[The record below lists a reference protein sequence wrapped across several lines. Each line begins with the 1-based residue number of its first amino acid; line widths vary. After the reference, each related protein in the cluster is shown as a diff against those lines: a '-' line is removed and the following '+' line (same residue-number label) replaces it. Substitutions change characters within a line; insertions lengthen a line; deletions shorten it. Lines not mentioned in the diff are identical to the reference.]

1 MEPDIS
7 NSKSIKTQ
15 EAELPDTRE
24 TNPLNPPKNGAKFFI
39 NSNIHDQKSTA
50 YSTPNLSI
58 GLSPSSLV
66 GKNICNHAMGS
77 DTSNYSS
84 SSTNIDSNFNEFTLD
99 SNTLTEI
106 TCKQS
111 SGELKS
117 GTKIIDTDVDCLHDL
132 SNSCKTDHH
141 GSLKHHDYKTGNR
154 YNSILRK
161 NQLSQKLNYISNK
174 NAHSRSSSPNI
185 SKNSRSLSSGFALKL
200 NNRPLI
206 VPQENELSKSRDF
219 FHGHKEAEYYN
230 SGLNTNYNFYKYA
243 SPNSGR
249 ISGKAKCNLNS
260 NILRKNYLKYPFYKL
275 ERDRLENCD
284 SKRPKKSNSFCESN
298 GLNSEN
304 NSKFVTPLIP
314 LYIETPYEFGSA
326 YSRKMAA
333 SKCRHLSEGIASSF
347 TDLVSLYENFAGGNY
362 ISEDDSDVDLDDCA
376 YEEMLETHNQPTITI
391 TSMVNSPGYNSI
403 SRENSVSRDRSNL
416 KASSKKAFFL
426 LIKSFVGTGVLFLP
440 KSFHNGGLLFSV
452 VLMVVIAYLALH
464 CMLLLVECHSKLKM
478 SYGDI
483 GYHLMGEKVRTI
495 VLTSIII
502 SQIGFCCAYSVF
514 VATNTRF
521 LFNKFTDCK
530 MNFPLSFW
538 ILIQFIIYIPMS
550 MVRKIKNFSTL
561 ALIANIFI
569 FIGICYLFYYDGHV
583 LAKYGISDIVMFNPV
598 TFPLLIG
605 TAVYTFEG
613 IGLVIPVVDSMKK
626 PSEFPK
632 VLSLTV
638 FVSAVIFISV
648 ASFSYMAFGE
658 SVETVILLN
667 LTEGG
672 HATTFIQFLYS
683 IAIIFSVPLQLFPA
697 IRILETKIFARSGKR
712 NSTVKWEKNSFRLI
726 ICLFIAIISTV
737 ISEKLDE
744 FVSIIGSFACVPLA
758 FIYPSIFHYYA
769 IDTNSRATKIKDIC
783 LFIIGILTMFY
794 VTHLS
799 ISQWGKGPAPISQC
813 PSPK

>member
-50 YSTPNLSI
+50 LLNACEENNKNLIFIPPANLSI
-58 GLSPSSLV
+58 GLSPSSLA
-66 GKNICNHAMGS
+66 GKNICNHAVGS

-84 SSTNIDSNFNEFTLD
+84 SSTNIDSNFNECTLD

-141 GSLKHHDYKTGNR
+141 GSLKHHDYKTGN
-154 YNSILRK
+154 
-161 NQLSQKLNYISNK
+161 
-174 NAHSRSSSPNI
+174 SRSPSPNI

-206 VPQENELSKSRDF
+206 VPQENELK
-219 FHGHKEAEYYN
+219 
-230 SGLNTNYNFYKYA
+230 
-243 SPNSGR
+243 
-249 ISGKAKCNLNS
+249 
-260 NILRKNYLKYPFYKL
+260 
-275 ERDRLENCD
+275 RDRLENCD

-632 VLSLTV
+632 VLS
-638 FVSAVIFISV
+638 
-648 ASFSYMAFGE
+648 
-658 SVETVILLN
+658 
-667 LTEGG
+667 
-672 HATTFIQFLYS
+672 
-683 IAIIFSVPLQLFPA
+683 
-697 IRILETKIFARSGKR
+697 
-712 NSTVKWEKNSFRLI
+712 
-726 ICLFIAIISTV
+726 
-737 ISEKLDE
+737 
-744 FVSIIGSFACVPLA
+744 
-758 FIYPSIFHYYA
+758 
-769 IDTNSRATKIKDIC
+769 
-783 LFIIGILTMFY
+783 
-794 VTHLS
+794 
-799 ISQWGKGPAPISQC
+799 
-813 PSPK
+813 

>member
-141 GSLKHHDYKTGNR
+141 GSLKHHDYKTGN
-154 YNSILRK
+154 
-161 NQLSQKLNYISNK
+161 
-174 NAHSRSSSPNI
+174 SRSPSPNI

-206 VPQENELSKSRDF
+206 VPQENELK
-219 FHGHKEAEYYN
+219 
-230 SGLNTNYNFYKYA
+230 
-243 SPNSGR
+243 
-249 ISGKAKCNLNS
+249 
-260 NILRKNYLKYPFYKL
+260 
-275 ERDRLENCD
+275 RDRLENCD

-502 SQIGFCCAYSVF
+502 SQIGFCCAYS
-514 VATNTRF
+514 
-521 LFNKFTDCK
+521 
-530 MNFPLSFW
+530 
-538 ILIQFIIYIPMS
+538 
-550 MVRKIKNFSTL
+550 
-561 ALIANIFI
+561 
-569 FIGICYLFYYDGHV
+569 
-583 LAKYGISDIVMFNPV
+583 
-598 TFPLLIG
+598 
-605 TAVYTFEG
+605 
-613 IGLVIPVVDSMKK
+613 
-626 PSEFPK
+626 
-632 VLSLTV
+632 
-638 FVSAVIFISV
+638 
-648 ASFSYMAFGE
+648 
-658 SVETVILLN
+658 
-667 LTEGG
+667 
-672 HATTFIQFLYS
+672 
-683 IAIIFSVPLQLFPA
+683 
-697 IRILETKIFARSGKR
+697 
-712 NSTVKWEKNSFRLI
+712 
-726 ICLFIAIISTV
+726 
-737 ISEKLDE
+737 
-744 FVSIIGSFACVPLA
+744 
-758 FIYPSIFHYYA
+758 
-769 IDTNSRATKIKDIC
+769 
-783 LFIIGILTMFY
+783 
-794 VTHLS
+794 
-799 ISQWGKGPAPISQC
+799 
-813 PSPK
+813 